1 MTFFGIISG
10 CPKLSLTLRAVS
22 VQPAEAVYSPA
33 DKADGAGLPR
43 QSAARQQKD
52 GRGAAL
58 LDLLLDRL
66 GKGPAVDHAFHR
78 REAVSA
84 AQHGSPPSNTGLDA
98 GFYHPCGRPAAGLF
112 DRLSKD

>member
-1 MTFFGIISG
+1 MHAG
-10 CPKLSLTLRAVS
+10 
-22 VQPAEAVYSPA
+22 QPVAERVA
-33 DKADGAGLPR
+33 DLANEAGLPR

-78 REAVSA
+78 REAENA
-84 AQHGSPPSNTGLDA
+84 AQHGAPPSNTELDA
-98 GFYHPCGRPAAGLF
+98 GLYPPFGRPAAVLF
-112 DRLSKD
+112 PPLAEDKP